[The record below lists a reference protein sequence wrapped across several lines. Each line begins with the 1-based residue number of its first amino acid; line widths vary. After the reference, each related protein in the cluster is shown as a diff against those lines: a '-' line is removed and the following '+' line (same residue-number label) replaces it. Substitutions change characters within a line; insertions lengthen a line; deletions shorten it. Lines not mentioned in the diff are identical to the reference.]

1 LLTQSD
7 HRKRKTDP
15 SRKLDNNNL
24 VTMSKETDSFLEDS
38 KAEIN
43 ICYKKIL
50 GFFLVEGKYLN
61 IQYSNQP
68 KKKKKELK
76 MDKFTAETNVLASN
90 R

>member
-61 IQYSNQP
+61 IEY
-68 KKKKKELK
+68 KKKKKKKKRKKEK
-76 MDKFTAETNVLASN
+76 RENYIDIITW
-90 R
+90 

>member
-61 IQYSNQP
+61 IEY
-68 KKKKKELK
+68 KKKKKKKNK
-76 MDKFTAETNVLASN
+76 MKKEKRENYIDIITW
-90 R
+90 